1 MLRNLLGA
9 GVLLA
14 LGALAGCKPQNAC
27 SKDSDCAS
35 AALKCDTEVG
45 LCYGVTPPEEKPET
59 CSPACAPYQAC
70 TVTGCKDRYSELSW
84 LRPAGGATLD
94 AGTTELAAR
103 LVADQ
108 YKQYPEQ
115 LEFVVERVGAGAVGT
130 VEGVLGDDA
139 GTYTARWSPPAE
151 DAEYRLSAAYPADG
165 GPRSTPVTVRV
176 NAVAPTV
183 TVELLPGVASSIDGG
198 TAFTYAD
205 PVAPTARRRDETA
218 VVRIRSDATDVAA
231 DSLRVSVRGV
241 GAGAEF
247 SPAAAQVAPCAAA
260 AFCRDVTVPLWVPPL
275 ADFRGAF
282 TATATVADTV
292 GNVGGAEASIPVTRW
307 RWSFAA
313 GTTEIRT
320 SPAIGSGGVV
330 FFGTSRDK
338 GNLFAVRPE
347 GSVLWSHELGNITSG
362 PLVGAG
368 TGPGELVYVAADTSQ
383 SSLKVKWGL
392 FAYSAA
398 DGAAGPSV
406 KCADSTGRINGAL
419 AWMQVKLG
427 AESSPL
433 ETVAGLADGDA
444 LMAVRP
450 RGASGSAQ
458 CIKTIS
464 GASTS
469 LGGGSVAMDADLYL
483 GTAVSVAAY
492 RLGGTGWASTPS
504 FSSPSIGFTMTGLA
518 LGKDA
523 TQLVSVGSRVTPAT
537 EATLARFQV
546 TDGSGV
552 QPYPSTPEAS
562 QIQSLVVGTEAGA
575 GVAYFGRS
583 NSDTGALSA
592 VSVTDLRELRSA
604 PNAGRFPNAPVLG
617 EGGVLYTA
625 SATGAQPGVGEVTA
639 WSAASLTR
647 LWSLSDSVGRVI
659 ADAPSGSPALD
670 CARTSTGAARPE
682 SLGTLYVPG
691 ANGTLYAL
699 IVDSRGLDSTAPWP
713 RPQHDARNSGNPAM
727 PVSCP

>member
-27 SKDSDCAS
+27 SQDSDCAS
-35 AALKCDTEVG
+35 AALKCDTDVG
-45 LCYGVTPPEEKPET
+45 LCYGVTPPEEKPDT
-59 CSPACAPYQAC
+59 CTPACAPYQAC
-70 TVTGCKDRYSELSW
+70 TVTGCKDRYSELAW

-115 LEFVVERVGAGAVGT
+115 LAFLVERVGAGAVGT
-130 VEGVLGDDA
+130 VEAVLGDDA
-139 GTYTARWSPPAE
+139 GTYTTRWSPPAE

-183 TVELLPGVASSIDGG
+183 TVELLPGAASLGDGG

-205 PVAPTARRRDETA
+205 PGAPTARRRDETA
-218 VVRIRSDATDVAA
+218 VVRIRSEATDVAA
-231 DSLRVSVRGV
+231 DSLRISVRGV

-247 SPAAAQVAPCAAA
+247 SPNAAQVTPCAAA
-260 AFCRDVTVPLWVPPL
+260 AFCRDVTVPLWAPPL
-275 ADFRGAF
+275 ADFRGVF

-313 GTTEIRT
+313 GTTEIRN

-362 PLVGAG
+362 PLVGVG
-368 TGPGELVYVAADTSQ
+368 TGAREMVYVGADTSQ
-383 SSLKVKWGL
+383 TLTNAKWGL

-398 DGAAGPSV
+398 SGATGPAV
-406 KCADSTGRINGAL
+406 KCADSTGRIGGAL

-444 LMAVRP
+444 LIAVRP
-450 RGASGSAQ
+450 SGAGSAQ
-458 CIKTIS
+458 CIKT
-464 GASTS
+464 
-469 LGGGSVAMDADLYL
+469 LSVATSPLGTASVALDTDLYL

-492 RLGGTGWASTPS
+492 RLGGTGWANTPS
-504 FSSPSIGFTMTGLA
+504 FASPSIGFTMTGLA

-523 TQLVSVGSRVTPAT
+523 TQLVSAGSRVTPAT

-546 TDGSGV
+546 ADGGGV

-562 QIQSLVVGTEAGA
+562 QIQSLVVGSEADA

-583 NSDTGALSA
+583 HSDTGALSA
-592 VSVTDLRELRSA
+592 VSVPDLRELRSA

-625 SATGAQPGVGEVTA
+625 SATGAQSGVGEVTA
-639 WSAASLTR
+639 WSTAGLTR
-647 LWSLSDSVGRVI
+647 LWRLSDSVGRVI

-691 ANGTLYAL
+691 ANGTLYAF

-713 RPQHDARNSGNPAM
+713 RPQHDARNTGNPAT